1 MACVENKILQV
12 KLVFA
17 VFLMRHVEANLF
29 KRKCFEE
36 LSLQKQCTLSW
47 KYEFGGRVSKML
59 IYLTQQHLVSIMNHI
74 ELEYLLKIIVTWH
87 TCIYDCSYGLYVWV
101 HLFLYDWPFARK
113 DLSKFCRLFT
123 SHQILVLSYCAFNLY
138 GDEPTGMEFLTFTKE
153 RERSL
158 LIGIS
163 FAHVLLQSY
172 SIIWCSCYI

>member
-1 MACVENKILQV
+1 
-12 KLVFA
+12 
-17 VFLMRHVEANLF
+17 
-29 KRKCFEE
+29 
-36 LSLQKQCTLSW
+36 
-47 KYEFGGRVSKML
+47 ML
-59 IYLTQQHLVSIMNHI
+59 IYLTQWHSVSIMNHI

-87 TCIYDCSYGLYVWV
+87 TCIYDCSYGLYAWV

-153 RERSL
+153 GEQRL

-172 SIIWCSCYI
+172 SIIWCSYYIQLPWSWEITQRFWLPSLLHPNVSNYHNVLDPDLAPDLLLTPGSRL